1 VNYTEWAIG
10 QRCISQ
16 AEPELGLG
24 LVETADPRRLTLHF
38 PAVQETRIY
47 QRQSAPIS
55 RIRFQLGDR
64 IRGSHHPQ
72 WSDRV
77 WRVIAVDDQQS
88 LLRYTLETE
97 SGLSTDDVQRRT
109 VSEQS
114 LPADLRFGS
123 PDQRFASAQIDH
135 VGSFDLFLRTLEQQA
150 RLDASPVH
158 GLLGCRTQL
167 LPHQIYIAHQ
177 VAQRLS
183 PRLLLAD
190 EVGLG
195 KTIEAGLILHQMLL
209 NEQAD
214 RVLVLVPDS
223 LVHQW
228 LVEMQRRFNLTFSL
242 FDLERFESLL
252 VDEGNPFDSEQ
263 LILCPMSLLTEDDI
277 VLAAALRSSWDLLV
291 VDEAH
296 HLEYSPGASSAEYLR
311 VAALAEMADGLLL
324 LTATPEQSGSA
335 TYFGLLQLL
344 DPDRF
349 YSLPLWQQEQAGFE
363 QVNSCIRG
371 LQDHDDEITA
381 ETVQQINQALGLEG
395 DQRLDETLSRDELIE
410 SVLDRY
416 GTGRVLFR
424 NTRKAI
430 GGFPERRLK
439 TQVLPCPA
447 AYLAIDEAVTGLYPE
462 RDWADAQRASQDEQ
476 ISPLSVGWCEHD
488 PRVDQLM
495 GLAALL
501 HQDVGDPRILV
512 ICHHAESAVE
522 LTRYLRDTAGLRCA
536 AFHEH
541 LTLIERDRA
550 AAWFAD
556 TESAAQLLICSE
568 MGSEGRNFQ
577 FAQHLVLF
585 DLPPNPDLIEQR
597 IGRLDRIGQ
606 QGDVNIHVWPLQG
619 TAQEVLFRWMHEGLD
634 LFQRSLTGG
643 WGLYQSHRQALHG
656 LMVDADETSLLSLIE
671 QTAEQVTELLNAQ
684 QQGRDRLIELN
695 SCRADVAEGLIRQIR
710 LLEEGSDLTRFAHDL
725 FDQLGIDHDVHSA
738 MTDVIH
744 PSDHLRIDHV
754 PGLSEDGMTLTYDR
768 TRALERE
775 DFQFMSW
782 EHPLMRHLMTWVL
795 ESGMGTACLGLLQKH
810 RLPRGTVLIEL
821 VYQMDVMAPAALQ
834 LGQFLPRAPVRILLD
849 QLGRE
854 LTDSVDPAK
863 MTRHCQPVP
872 SAILEAVIDQLK
884 PLLTQCLE
892 RVSERLEPEL
902 SEARDQ
908 ASAKLDLVLG
918 HELRRLEAL
927 KLINP
932 GIREDEVLMLTRRLD
947 VSRTLVNK
955 ARFELK
961 GLRLIVCA

>member
-1 VNYTEWAIG
+1 MNHTEWAIG

-24 LVETADPRRLTLHF
+24 LVEATDPRRLTLHF
-38 PAVQETRIY
+38 PAVEETRIY
-47 QRQSAPIS
+47 QRQTAPLS
-55 RIRFQLGDR
+55 RIRFQIGDR
-64 IRGSHHPQ
+64 IRGSHHPD
-72 WSDRV
+72 WADRV
-77 WRVIAVDDQQS
+77 WRITAVDDQQN

-97 SGLSTDDVQRRT
+97 QGIDRDQVERRT

-123 PDQRFASAQIDH
+123 PDQRFVSAQIDP

-167 LPHQIYIAHQ
+167 LTHQIFIAHQ

-183 PRLLLAD
+183 PRVLLAD

-223 LVHQW
+223 LAHQW

-242 FDLERFESLL
+242 FDVERFESLL

-263 LILCPMSLLTEDDI
+263 LILCPLSVLVEDDI
-277 VLAAALRSSWDLLV
+277 MLAAAMSSSWDLLI

-296 HLEYSPGASSAEYLR
+296 HLQYAPDASSAEYQS
-311 VAALAEMADGLLL
+311 VAALAALADGLLL
-324 LTATPEQSGSA
+324 LTATPEQSGSQ

-344 DPDRF
+344 DSDRF
-349 YSLPLWQQEQAGFE
+349 HSYPLWQQEQAGFE
-363 QVNSCIRG
+363 QVNACIRS
-371 LQDHDDEITA
+371 LQDQDDRISPEIVA
-381 ETVQQINQALGLEG
+381 QINQALGLS
-395 DQRLDETLSRDELIE
+395 DAQALDDSLSRDELIDQ
-410 SVLDRY
+410 VLDRH

-424 NTRKAI
+424 NTRQAI
-430 GGFPERRLK
+430 GGFPQRRL
-439 TQVLPCPA
+439 QAQLLPCPD
-447 AYLAIDEAVTGLYPE
+447 AYQALDEAPAGLYPE
-462 RDWADAQRASQDEQ
+462 REWADAQRAGEEALQ
-476 ISPLSVGWCEHD
+476 SPLSVGWCEHD
-488 PRVDQLM
+488 PRVEQLL

-501 HQDVGDPRILV
+501 QQGAGDPRILV
-512 ICHHAESAVE
+512 ICHHAETAVE
-522 LTRYLRDTAGLRCA
+522 LTRYLRDAGGLRCA

-577 FAQHLVLF
+577 FAQNLVLF
-585 DLPPNPDLIEQR
+585 DLPANPDLIEQR

-606 QGDVNIHVWPLQG
+606 QGEVMIHVWPLEG
-619 TAQEVLFRWMHEGLD
+619 TAQAVLYRWMHEGLD
-634 LFQRSLTGG
+634 LFLRSLSGG
-643 WGLYQSHRQALHG
+643 WGIFEAHREVLHALMIDEDEQALK
-656 LMVDADETSLLSLIE
+656 TLIV
-671 QTAEQVTELLNAQ
+671 QTREQVEALLESQ
-684 QQGRDRLIELN
+684 HQGRDRLIELN
-695 SCRADVAEGLIRQIR
+695 SCRPDVAEGLIRQIR
-710 LLEEGSDLTRFAHDL
+710 HLEEGSDLTRFAHDL

-738 MTDVIH
+738 FTDVIR

-754 PGLSEDGMTLTYDR
+754 PGLTEEGMTLTYDR

-782 EHPLMRHLMTWVL
+782 EHPLMRHLMSWVL
-795 ESGMGTACLGLLQKH
+795 ESGLGTACLGLLQKH

-821 VYQMDVMAPAALQ
+821 VYQMDIMAPAALQ
-834 LGQFLPRAPVRILLD
+834 LGQFLPRAPVRVLLD

-854 LTDSVDPAK
+854 LTDSVDPAR
-863 MTRHCQPVP
+863 MSRHCQPVP
-872 SAILEAVIDQLK
+872 SAILEAVIEQLK
-884 PLLTQCLE
+884 PVLSQCLE
-892 RVSERLEPEL
+892 RVSERLDPEL
-902 SEARDQ
+902 TDAREQ
-908 ASAKLDLVLG
+908 ACAKLDLVLG
-918 HELRRLEAL
+918 QELRRLQAL

-932 GIREDEVLMLTRRLD
+932 GIRDSEVQLLSRRLE
-947 VSRTLVNK
+947 VSMALVNK
-955 ARFELK
+955 ATFELK
-961 GLRLIVCA
+961 GLRMIVCA